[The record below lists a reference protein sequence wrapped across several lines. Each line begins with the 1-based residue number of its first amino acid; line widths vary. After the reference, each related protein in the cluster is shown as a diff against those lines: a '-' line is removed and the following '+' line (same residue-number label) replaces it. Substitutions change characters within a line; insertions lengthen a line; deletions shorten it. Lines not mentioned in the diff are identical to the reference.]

1 MALVRWQPFQEMGD
15 LQRQMNRLFDDMVAP
30 ADRRD
35 GVGALFSPAAELEE
49 NEDAYHLKLEVPGM
63 EPGDINVDVTA
74 EAVAITG
81 ERKSEQ
87 KTENKGMTR
96 TEFRYGKFQRVIPL
110 PGRINHQNVSADYKN
125 GVLNLNLPKAED
137 EKNKV
142 VRVNIGQ

>member
-63 EPGDINVDVTA
+63 EPGDINVDVAA